1 MAESTSTAAI
11 VSDDCQYE
19 RDVLYLHPSEHS
31 GLSLS
36 SIPLDGS
43 NFLVWSR
50 SIYVSLGTRMKLGF
64 IDGSFPKLAAGSKT
78 FEQWSRVDLMV
89 ISWIWNSIS
98 KDIVEA
104 FMYASSSRELWLE
117 LQRRYGRSNG
127 PMLYQIQRELSTV
140 SQGDLSVT
148 AYLTK
153 KKKLFIDKRSLVCD
167 HCHKSGHSK
176 DSCFK
181 LHGIPDWYKNL
192 PEQKKKESGL
202 KGFAASVTDV
212 PCKEG
217 SSHQSSNVPNQNN
230 VSVMM
235 AEVLK
240 LVKENSQPSNPLTVN
255 YANYVYDDVEFA
267 SNVSSTPNFDS
278 RSWIID
284 TGATNHICADIT
296 LFQSYTQSKHSQ
308 FITLPDGRKQS
319 VLYTGTVQLSVDL
332 TLDHVL
338 FIPEF
343 SVNLLSDQNTNKILA
358 TGSVHKRLYLL
369 RPNAPQLPQTHVS
382 CFASDQ
388 CNKVTWH
395 RRLGHSSVHALKHL
409 SIFSN
414 FPNDSDEFEPK
425 SYKEPVKHP
434 EWQEAMRQEIQALE
448 QNCTWKITPLP
459 VGNKPIGCKWVFKT
473 KLKADGFVERYKV
486 RLVAKGYNQVEGI
499 DYTKSFSP
507 VAKAVNVR
515 IFQAIVVG
523 YAWPIQQLDIN
534 NTFFAWATS
543 TPCPP
548 GLKVTTD
555 SIAQLQNPDMYR
567 RLVGRL
573 LYLGFTRPDISHS
586 IQQLNQYLSHP
597 CDMHRTAA
605 LHVVSYLKGN
615 PSKGI
620 FLPASNLFQL
630 KAFCDADWASCAD
643 TRRSLSGFCI
653 FLGVYFG
660 DFPVPPRGTEM

>member
-11 VSDDCQYE
+11 ASDDCQYE

-50 SIYVSLGTRMKLGF
+50 SIYVSLGTRMKLSF
-64 IDGSFPKLAAGSKT
+64 IDGSFPQPATGSKT
-78 FEQWSRVDLMV
+78 FEQWRRVDLMV

-127 PMLYQIQRELSTV
+127 PMLYQIQQELSTV

-153 KKKLFIDKRSLVCD
+153 VKKLWNELSCLDPAPKCTCGKCICEISKVISPKNESTELMQFLMGLHEVYESERSQILMMDPLPDVEKAYAMVLSVEKQRSVHINMKDFQHTNSIYHVAGKENKRGFNAVQKKKLFIDKCSLVCD

-192 PEQKKKESGL
+192 PVQKKKESGV
-202 KGFAASVTDV
+202 K
-212 PCKEG
+212 
-217 SSHQSSNVPNQNN
+217 
-230 VSVMM
+230 VMM
-235 AEVLK
+235 AEILK
-240 LVKENSQPSNPLTVN
+240 LVKENAQPSNPLTVN

-267 SNVSSTPNFDS
+267 
-278 RSWIID
+278 
-284 TGATNHICADIT
+284 
-296 LFQSYTQSKHSQ
+296 
-308 FITLPDGRKQS
+308 
-319 VLYTGTVQLSVDL
+319 VDL

-369 RPNAPQLPQTHVS
+369 RPNAPQLPQTHDSHSKTCLENPYELLHGSPPLYNHLRVFGCL
-382 CFASDQ
+382 CFATNLDPHKTKFHKRASKCIFLGYSMHKKGYKLYDLDTNHPFTSRDVVFHESIYPYDAISQSSDS
-388 CNKVTWH
+388 C
-395 RRLGHSSVHALKHL
+395 
-409 SIFSN
+409 
-414 FPNDSDEFEPK
+414 
-425 SYKEPVKHP
+425 
-434 EWQEAMRQEIQALE
+434 
-448 QNCTWKITPLP
+448 PLP
-459 VGNKPIGCKWVFKT
+459 TVPLYTENLRSNPSLSVSVPTVSSSPSTEQAEHNLTLPSSSPSPNPHSPPVLPTPQPTLAGYKTLFSIKILSCYLLVVMVFKI
-473 KLKADGFVERYKV
+473 KLKADGSVERYKA

-499 DYTKSFSP
+499 DYTESFSP
-507 VAKAVNVR
+507 VAKAVTVR
-515 IFQAIVVG
+515 IFLAIAAG

-534 NTFFAWATS
+534 NAFLHGYLDEDLYMD
-543 TPCPP
+543 PP
-548 GLKVTTD
+548 EG
-555 SIAQLQNPDMYR
+555 
-567 RLVGRL
+567 
-573 LYLGFTRPDISHS
+573 
-586 IQQLNQYLSHP
+586 
-597 CDMHRTAA
+597 
-605 LHVVSYLKGN
+605 
-615 PSKGI
+615 
-620 FLPASNLFQL
+620 
-630 KAFCDADWASCAD
+630 
-643 TRRSLSGFCI
+643 
-653 FLGVYFG
+653 
-660 DFPVPPRGTEM
+660 